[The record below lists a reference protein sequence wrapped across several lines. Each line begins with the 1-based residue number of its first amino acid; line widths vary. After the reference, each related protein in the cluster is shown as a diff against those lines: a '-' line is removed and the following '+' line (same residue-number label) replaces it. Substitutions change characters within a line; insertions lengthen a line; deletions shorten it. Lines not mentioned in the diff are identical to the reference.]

1 MGEIHLIRHGQAS
14 FGAQNYDCLS
24 ELGIRQS
31 RQLGLW
37 WHQQQVRFDAI
48 YSGERERQKDTAI
61 HAFRAGGDDNPA
73 RRLQIEPAFNELDA
87 DRLLQYA
94 LPRVILQTPELMPM
108 LLDLKMHREPFRRL
122 FERLVDEWVDGA
134 WQEAGIGDWASFS
147 ARVHTGLQTIAEQQ
161 GPGRRIAV
169 FTSGGPIT
177 ALLQRFGE
185 ARAGGLDWD
194 IANTSITRIRYDAAG
209 NFELSDSR
217 QLPHLVGDRTLVS
230 HL

>member
-37 WHQQQVRFDAI
+37 WHQQQLRFDAI
-48 YSGERERQKDTAI
+48 YSGERERQKDTAL
-61 HAFRAGGDDNPA
+61 HAFRASGDHDPVQ
-73 RRLQIEPAFNELDA
+73 RLQIEPAFNELDA
-87 DRLLQYA
+87 DRLMQYA
-94 LPRVILQTPELMPM
+94 VPRIILQAPELMPM
-108 LLDLKMHREPFRRL
+108 LLDLKAHREPFRRL
-122 FERLVDEWVDGA
+122 FERLVDEWVGGA
-134 WQEAGIGDWASFS
+134 WQDAGIGDWATFS
-147 ARVHTGLQTIAEQQ
+147 GRVHTGLAAIAQQQ

-194 IANTSITRIRYDAAG
+194 IANTSITRIGYDAAG
-209 NFELSDSR
+209 NFELIDSR
-217 QLPHLVGDRTLVS
+217 QLPHLASDRTLVS

>member
-24 ELGIRQS
+24 ALGIQQS
-31 RQLGLW
+31 QRLGVW
-37 WHQQQVRFDAI
+37 WRQQQVQFDAI

-61 HAFRAGGDDNPA
+61 HAFTAGGEPHPA
-73 RRLQIEPAFNELDA
+73 QRLQIDPAFNELDA
-87 DRLLQYA
+87 DRLMQYA
-94 LPRVILQTPELMPM
+94 VPRIILQKPELMPM
-108 LLDLKMHREPFRRL
+108 LLDLKTHREPFRRL
-122 FERLVDEWVDGA
+122 FEQLVDEWVAGQ
-134 WQEAGIGDWASFS
+134 WQDAGIGDWAGFS
-147 ARVHTGLQTIAEQQ
+147 GRVHAGLQAIVRQQ

-194 IANTSITRIRYDAAG
+194 IANTSITRIHYDADG
-209 NFELSDSR
+209 NFRLADTR
-217 QLPHLVGDRTLVS
+217 QLPHLLTEQALIS

>member
-14 FGAQNYDCLS
+14 FGARNYDCLS
-24 ELGIRQS
+24 ELGVQQS
-31 RQLGLW
+31 RQLGRW
-37 WHQQQVRFDAI
+37 WHAQQVTFDAV

-61 HAFRAGGDDNPA
+61 HAFTATGDPDPA
-73 RRLQIEPAFNELDA
+73 RRLRIEPAFNELDA

-94 LPRVILQTPELMPM
+94 MPRVILQAPELMPM
-108 LLDLKMHREPFRRL
+108 LQDLQAHREPFRRL
-122 FERLVDEWVDGA
+122 FERLVDEWVGGA
-134 WQEAGIGDWASFS
+134 WQEAGIGDWLTFS
-147 ARVHTGLQTIAEQQ
+147 ARVHAGLQTIVQQQ

-209 NFELSDSR
+209 NFELGDCR
-217 QLPHLVGDRTLVS
+217 QLPHLDNSRALIS